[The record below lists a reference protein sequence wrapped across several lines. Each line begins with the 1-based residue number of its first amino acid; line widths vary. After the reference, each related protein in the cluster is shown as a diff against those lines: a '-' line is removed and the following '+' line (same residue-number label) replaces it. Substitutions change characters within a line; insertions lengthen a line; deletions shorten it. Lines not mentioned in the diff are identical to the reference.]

1 METTDISKNVS
12 FTGHRSGRIS
22 QPMLTLFA
30 GMVTEIKSLYASGCR
45 NFFSGMAEG
54 GDLVFAKAVLAAR
67 NELTDIRLVAAI
79 PFREQSARY
88 SDMNKRLYISLLEE
102 ADKTVVLSESY
113 HKGCFHRRNDFL
125 VEHAATMLA
134 YWDEQPYGGTY
145 YTVKK
150 AIEAGKKIVNLYK
163 WNHYETVQQD
173 CRTAVQVL

>member
-113 HKGCFHRRNDFL
+113 HTIR
-125 VEHAATMLA
+125 
-134 YWDEQPYGGTY
+134 
-145 YTVKK
+145 
-150 AIEAGKKIVNLYK
+150 
-163 WNHYETVQQD
+163 
-173 CRTAVQVL
+173 

>member
-1 METTDISKNVS
+1 MEATDSAKNVS

-30 GMVTEIKSLYASGCR
+30 GMVTEIKSLYAAGCR

-54 GDLVFAKAVLAAR
+54 GDLVFAKAALVAR
-67 NELTDIRLVAAI
+67 NEMTDIRVVAAI
-79 PFREQSARY
+79 PFGEQAARY

-125 VEHAATMLA
+125 VEHAAIMLA
-134 YWDEQPYGGTY
+134 YWDGLPYGGTY
-145 YTVKK
+145 YTIGK
-150 AIEAGKKIVNLYK
+150 AQMLNRIIINLYK
-163 WNHYETVQQD
+163 
-173 CRTAVQVL
+173 

>member
-79 PFREQSARY
+79 PFREQSAR
-88 SDMNKRLYISLLEE
+88 
-102 ADKTVVLSESY
+102 
-113 HKGCFHRRNDFL
+113 
-125 VEHAATMLA
+125 
-134 YWDEQPYGGTY
+134 
-145 YTVKK
+145 
-150 AIEAGKKIVNLYK
+150 
-163 WNHYETVQQD
+163 
-173 CRTAVQVL
+173 

>member
-67 NELTDIRLVAAI
+67 NLVAAI

-125 VEHAATMLA
+125 VKHAAIMLA
-134 YWDEQPYGGTY
+134 YWDGQPYGGTY

>member
-125 VEHAATMLA
+125 VKHAAI
-134 YWDEQPYGGTY
+134 Y

-173 CRTAVQVL
+173 YRTAMQVL

>member
-88 SDMNKRLYISLLEE
+88 SETNKRLYIRLLEE
-102 ADKTVVLSESY
+102 ADKTVIISESY

-125 VEHAATMLA
+125 VKHAAIMLA
-134 YWDEQPYGGTY
+134 YWDGKPYGGTC
-145 YTVKK
+145 YTVNR
-150 AIEAGKKIVNLYK
+150 AIEAGKKVFNLYK
-163 WNHYETVQQD
+163 
-173 CRTAVQVL
+173 

>member
-1 METTDISKNVS
+1 
-12 FTGHRSGRIS
+12 
-22 QPMLTLFA
+22 MLTLFA

-102 ADKTVVLSESY
+102 VDKTVVLSESY

-125 VEHAATMLA
+125 VKHAAIMLA
-134 YWDEQPYGGTY
+134 YWDGQPYGGTY

-173 CRTAVQVL
+173 YCTAVQVL

>member
-1 METTDISKNVS
+1 
-12 FTGHRSGRIS
+12 
-22 QPMLTLFA
+22 MLTLFA

-113 HKGCFHRRNDFL
+113 L
-125 VEHAATMLA
+125 L
-134 YWDEQPYGGTY
+134 YGKESY
-145 YTVKK
+145 
-150 AIEAGKKIVNLYK
+150 
-163 WNHYETVQQD
+163 
-173 CRTAVQVL
+173 RSR

>member
-79 PFREQSARY
+79 PFRSGETCGNHARLLG
-88 SDMNKRLYISLLEE
+88 RTTLWRHILYG
-102 ADKTVVLSESY
+102 KESY
-113 HKGCFHRRNDFL
+113 RSR
-125 VEHAATMLA
+125 
-134 YWDEQPYGGTY
+134 
-145 YTVKK
+145 
-150 AIEAGKKIVNLYK
+150 
-163 WNHYETVQQD
+163 
-173 CRTAVQVL
+173 

>member
-102 ADKTVVLSESY
+102 VDKTVVLSESY

-125 VEHAATMLA
+125 VKHAAIMLA
-134 YWDEQPYGGTY
+134 YWDGQPYGGTY

-163 WNHYETVQQD
+163 WNHYEAVQQEY
-173 CRTAVQVL
+173 RTGVQVL

>member
-1 METTDISKNVS
+1 MKATDISKNVS

-30 GMVTEIKSLYASGCR
+30 GMVTEIKRLYASGCR

-54 GDLVFAKAVLAAR
+54 GDLIFAKAVLAVR

-88 SDMNKRLYISLLEE
+88 SDPNKRLYISLLEE
-102 ADKTVVLSESY
+102 ADKTVILSESY

-125 VEHAATMLA
+125 VEHAAIMLA
-134 YWDEQPYGGTY
+134 YWDGKPYGGTC
-145 YTVKK
+145 YTVNR
-150 AIEAGKKIVNLYK
+150 AIEANLYK
-163 WNHYETVQQD
+163 
-173 CRTAVQVL
+173 